1 MYLSQMWN
9 QLWSSGWTANLV
21 LPLALFCLFL
31 FTRGPLASGLFRPL
45 KKLGE
50 KTGSKWPEELQFG
63 FEKPLRILWISFGI
77 MAAYRACPVLYGG
90 GVGWAVLLRCF
101 RSLLILLVAWGLYR
115 MADSDRLM
123 TVFLV
128 KKFDLQIDAILFP
141 FLSKAIR
148 FAIGALALLIVAQ
161 EWNYSISGLLA
172 GLGLGGLAFALAAK
186 DMLANVFGGLVILLD
201 KPFAMGDWI
210 QAGDSEGTVE
220 DMNFR
225 SVKVRTF
232 TQAIVTIPNT
242 LLANEPVTN
251 YSRMGKRKVTFRVG
265 VRRDTEPER
274 MKACTDGIRESLLAN
289 EGIEQDSVD
298 VALDGIGE
306 NSLDLMI
313 SYYTRSAD
321 WKEYLKVRE
330 SAYYSV
336 LEILKNQGAELAFP
350 TRTLEVERPES

>member
-1 MYLSQMWN
+1 MFLSQMWN
-9 QLWSSGWTANLV
+9 QLWSNGWTANLV
-21 LPLALFCLFL
+21 LPLALLCLFF
-31 FTRGPLASGLFRPL
+31 FTRGPLASGLFRPMR
-45 KKLGE
+45 KLGE
-50 KTGSKWPEELQFG
+50 KAGSKWPEELQYG
-63 FEKPLRILWISFGI
+63 FEKPLRILWISFGV
-77 MAAYRACPVLYGG
+77 MAAYRVCPVLYGG
-90 GVGWAVLLRCF
+90 GAGWAILLRCF
-101 RSLLILLVAWGLYR
+101 RSLLILLLAWGLYR
-115 MADSDRLM
+115 MADSDRLT

-128 KKFDLQIDAILFP
+128 RKFDLRIDAILFP

-172 GLGLGGLAFALAAK
+172 GIGLGGLAVALAAK

-201 KPFAMGDWI
+201 KPFVIGDWI
-210 QAGDSEGTVE
+210 QTGDFEGTVE

-232 TQAIVTIPNT
+232 TQAVVTVPNQ

-251 YSRMGKRKVTFRVG
+251 YSRMGKRKVAFHVE
-265 VRRDTEPER
+265 VRHGTEPER
-274 MKACTDGIRESLLAN
+274 MKACTEEIRESLLAN
-289 EGIEQDSVD
+289 EGVERDSID

-306 NSLDLMI
+306 SGLDLMI

-330 SAYYSV
+330 TVYYSV
-336 LEILKNQGAELAFP
+336 LEILKHGGAELAFP
-350 TRTLEVERPES
+350 TRTLEVERPRK